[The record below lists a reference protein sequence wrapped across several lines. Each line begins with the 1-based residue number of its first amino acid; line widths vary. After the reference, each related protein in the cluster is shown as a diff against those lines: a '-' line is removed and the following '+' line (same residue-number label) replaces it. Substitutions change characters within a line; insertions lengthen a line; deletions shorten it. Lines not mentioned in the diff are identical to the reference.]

1 MENIVHTQSRPYNPN
16 SNPGPELP
24 LSYEASVAQP
34 PFLPPSDNFT
44 TLAMNKKGNIFRPSL
59 SLFYL
64 FWFLLTF
71 SALHSYHQWTE
82 TSKLCCKEEP
92 IYLFVDIWA
101 KENRSNCGRPM
112 REGEG
117 DAADQWEARREC
129 SLLPPLVALTWIRAQ
144 VQNRAAGQVFV
155 SHMDRKPCLQRGI

>member
-1 MENIVHTQSRPYNPN
+1 MENIVHTQSRPYNHN

-24 LSYEASVAQP
+24 PSYEASVAQP
-34 PFLPPSDNFT
+34 PLLPPSDNFT

-82 TSKLCCKEEP
+82 TSKLCCIRRGLSISLLTSEQK
-92 IYLFVDIWA
+92 ISVQIV
-101 KENRSNCGRPM
+101 
-112 REGEG
+112 
-117 DAADQWEARREC
+117 ADQWEKEKRRQPTNEKRAESAVC
-129 SLLPPLVALTWIRAQ
+129 CRHLLPTLELLPAL
-144 VQNRAAGQVFV
+144 FL
-155 SHMDRKPCLQRGI
+155 M